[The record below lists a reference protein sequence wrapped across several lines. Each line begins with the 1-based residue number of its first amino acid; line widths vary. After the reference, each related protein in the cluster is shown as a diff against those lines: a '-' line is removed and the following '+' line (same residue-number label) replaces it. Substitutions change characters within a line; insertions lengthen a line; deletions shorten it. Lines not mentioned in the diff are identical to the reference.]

1 MDFKDNN
8 FIKKCKKAFQISFLA
23 KKLNIIKYNQIK

>member
-8 FIKKCKKAFQISFLA
+8 FIKICKKAFQIRFLA

>member
-8 FIKKCKKAFQISFLA
+8 FIKMYKKAFQMSFLA
-23 KKLNIIKYNQIK
+23 KKLNIILYNQIK

>member
-8 FIKKCKKAFQISFLA
+8 FIKIYKKAFKISFLA
-23 KKLNIIKYNQIK
+23 KKLNIIIYN